1 MFSDK
6 QLLNKLIS
14 KKTFDYYTIL
24 FCLMCSAI
32 YSYYFMSKGSFIW
45 ESDGFT
51 QHFLLFNEYVNILQG
66 MLRGEGFP
74 QWDWSISAGADTITS
89 YGYYVI
95 GDPFAYLGVLFPE
108 SLREFSFHLIMFI
121 RMWCVGLS
129 YLVYVRNFKVSHGAA
144 LLGALMY
151 TFSFFVIFNA
161 DRHPF
166 FILPLIWL
174 PLLCLGVEKIL
185 KRESGLLFSIMVAIS
200 AISNFYFF
208 YKLTILIFIY
218 GIVRYGMLHRFN
230 NWKRLGSSFGR
241 CSLHYLVG
249 LLLGAVVFLPMVDG
263 FLNSSRNTDGI
274 AINLFIYHGSYY
286 AAMIHN
292 LFVPYAYFW
301 SAGGFSIF
309 ALFTVVFLFKTKKK
323 KTFSSIMLLIL
334 GVFLLFPFF
343 GSFMNGMSGPYNRF
357 SFAIPL
363 FLSFASGQ
371 FLEERNKLQLKDL
384 RLVKYILIGFT
395 FIYGIAAIAQDKYLF
410 YIIPLVLGW
419 LIWSILM
426 CEKEKK
432 IKKKM
437 RNKVSIILVTLV
449 MLNLVTN
456 ATSLYYSYGN
466 DSISETIELNTS
478 LDRYE
483 NLFGGIQNLLPE
495 EELYRVGVTSQDS
508 HIRNQFIY
516 HDLMGLSTYLSV
528 TNGYLAEFAEE
539 MEIAS
544 YQIIQ
549 PLRNGV
555 DDRRIANHFFNIEY
569 ILTEEKNESYLPYDY
584 EVVHRSNEIPSF
596 ILAKTEANFPFA
608 YVEDRIITRDV
619 FSKLN
624 PVEKEI
630 FLTKGVVLET
640 NQDFAG
646 EKFVEN
652 AKEQIK
658 EVEHQIEYN
667 DPELL
672 PLDKDVIEVTESGAS
687 FKISLKNANELVGHD
702 IFIYLQGLDY
712 ESIDIPFY
720 MPDDTSYN
728 IRFLYEGRE
737 KTFRQSD
744 KYSFSTYFYRENMFV
759 NLGHTDVGTDEMFI
773 QFEDTGKY
781 HIDDITIYALPV
793 DKNNDKKIADKKRE
807 NALDIKVFENEHIE
821 GTLQRDEPGILVTTI
836 PYEKGWEVTVNGEKK
851 EIVRANIGFIG
862 VPLDSGN
869 SEIIFEYQNPYLKI
883 GSVLSLI
890 GFLLLGLIQ
899 LIYRKNSK
907 L

>member
-1 MFSDK
+1 M
-6 QLLNKLIS
+6 
-14 KKTFDYYTIL
+14 
-24 FCLMCSAI
+24 AI
-32 YSYYFMSKGSFIW
+32 YSYYFISGGSFIW

-66 MLRGEGFP
+66 VLRGEGFS
-74 QWDWSISAGADTITS
+74 QWDWSIGAGADTITS

-129 YLVYVRNFKVSHGAA
+129 YLIFVRIFKVSHGAA
-144 LLGALMY
+144 LLGAFMY

-185 KRESGLLFSIMVAIS
+185 KRESALLFSIMVAVS
-200 AISNFYFF
+200 AIANFYFF

-218 GIVRYGMLHRFN
+218 GIVRYGMIHKFKD
-230 NWKRLGSSFGR
+230 WKQLGSSLGR

-274 AINLFIYHGSYY
+274 AINLLLYHGSYY
-286 AAMIHN
+286 IATIHN
-292 LFVPYAYFW
+292 LFVPNAYFW
-301 SAGGFSIF
+301 SAGGLSIF
-309 ALFTVVFLFKTKKK
+309 ALFTVAFLFKTKKK
-323 KTFSSIMLLIL
+323 KTFSGIMLLIL

-371 FLEERNKLQLKDL
+371 FLEERDKLQVKDL
-384 RLVKYILIGFT
+384 RVVKYILIGFT
-395 FIYGIAAIAQDKYLF
+395 FIYGIAAIAQHMYL
-410 YIIPLVLGW
+410 YYVIPLVLGW
-419 LIWSILM
+419 LIWFILM
-426 CEKEKK
+426 YEKE

-437 RNKVSIILVTLV
+437 VNKISIVLLALV
-449 MLNLVTN
+449 MLSMATN
-456 ATSLYYSYGN
+456 ATNLYYSYGN
-466 DSISETIELNTS
+466 DSISKTIELNTS
-478 LDRYE
+478 LERYE

-495 EELYRVGVTSQDS
+495 EDLYRVGVTSQDS
-508 HIRNQFIY
+508 HVRNQFIY

-555 DDRRIANHFFNIEY
+555 DDRRITNHFLNIEY
-569 ILTEEKNESYLPYDY
+569 ILTEEKNEAYLPYGY
-584 EVVHRSNEIPSF
+584 EVVHRSNDVPAF

-608 YVEDRIITRDV
+608 YVEDVMITREN
-619 FSKLN
+619 FSKFN
-624 PVEKEI
+624 PVEKET
-630 FLTKGVVLET
+630 FLTQGVVLET
-640 NQDFAG
+640 TQD
-646 EKFVEN
+646 VEERKIEEIAN
-652 AKEQIK
+652 EQIK
-658 EVEHQIEYN
+658 EVEYQIEYN

-672 PLDKDVIEVTESGAS
+672 PLDKDLVEVTESGAR
-687 FKISLKNANELVGHD
+687 FKISLKNADEFAGHD
-702 IFIYLQGLDY
+702 IFIYLQGLEY
-712 ESIDIPFY
+712 ETTDIPFY

-737 KTFRQSD
+737 NTLRQSD
-744 KYSFSTYFYRENMFV
+744 KYSYSTYFYRENMFV
-759 NLGHTDVGTDEMFI
+759 NLGYTDVGTDDIFI

-781 HIDDITIYALPV
+781 HMNDITIYALPADEKI
-793 DKNNDKKIADKKRE
+793 DKQIAEGKWE
-807 NALDIKVFENEHIE
+807 NALDIKVFENERIE
-821 GTLQRDEPGILVTTI
+821 GTVQREEPGILVTTI
-836 PYEKGWEVTVNGEKK
+836 PYEKGWKVTVNGEDR
-851 EIVRANIGFIG
+851 EIVQANIGFIG
-862 VPLDSGN
+862 VPLGSGN
-869 SEIIFEYQNPYLKI
+869 SEIVFSYQNPYLKI

-890 GFLLLGLIQ
+890 GLLLLGLIQ
-899 LIYRKNSK
+899 LIRQKRNPS
-907 L
+907 